1 MSKGYWIS
9 VYEKIEDPKILSEY
23 AKKATIA
30 IQGHQGNFLCRGGK
44 NICLEG
50 SAKPRTVVVEFP
62 SFDLAKQA
70 YDSSVYR
77 EALII
82 LKALLKEI
90 YKLLKGFN
98 YFFFILPI
106 NMILN

>member
-50 SAKPRTVVVEFP
+50 SAKPRTVIVEFP

-77 EALII
+77 EAINI
-82 LKALLKEI
+82 LKGSVKRNLQIIE
-90 YKLLKGFN
+90 GV
-98 YFFFILPI
+98 
-106 NMILN
+106 

>member
-9 VYEKIEDPKILSEY
+9 VYEKIENPTILIGY
-23 AKKATIA
+23 AKKATVA
-30 IQGHQGNFLCRGGK
+30 IQSHQGNFLCRGGK

-70 YDSSVYR
+70 YTSNEYK
-77 EALII
+77 EALNI
-82 LKALLKEI
+82 LKGSVERNLQIIEGI
-90 YKLLKGFN
+90 
-98 YFFFILPI
+98 
-106 NMILN
+106 

>member
-77 EALII
+77 EAINI
-82 LKALLKEI
+82 LKGSVKRNLQIIE
-90 YKLLKGFN
+90 GV
-98 YFFFILPI
+98 
-106 NMILN
+106 

>member
-30 IQGHQGNFLCRGGK
+30 IQGYQGNFLCRGGK

-70 YDSSVYR
+70 YNSSIYR
-77 EALII
+77 EALNI
-82 LKALLKEI
+82 LKGSVERNLQIIEGI
-90 YKLLKGFN
+90 
-98 YFFFILPI
+98 
-106 NMILN
+106 

>member
-9 VYEKIEDPKILSEY
+9 VYEKIENPKILIEY
-23 AKKATIA
+23 AKKAKVA
-30 IQGHQGNFLCRGGK
+30 IQSHQGNFLCRGGK

-70 YDSSVYR
+70 YTSNEYK
-77 EALII
+77 EALNI
-82 LKALLKEI
+82 LKGSVERNLQIIEGI
-90 YKLLKGFN
+90 
-98 YFFFILPI
+98 
-106 NMILN
+106 

>member
-70 YDSSVYR
+70 YNSSVYK
-77 EALII
+77 EALNI
-82 LKALLKEI
+82 LKGSVERNLQIIEGI
-90 YKLLKGFN
+90 
-98 YFFFILPI
+98 
-106 NMILN
+106 

>member
-9 VYEKIEDPKILSEY
+9 VHEKIEDPKILSEY

-50 SAKPRTVVVEFP
+50 SAKPRTVIVEFP

-70 YDSSVYR
+70 YNSSVYR
-77 EALII
+77 EALNI
-82 LKALLKEI
+82 LKGSVKRNLQIIE
-90 YKLLKGFN
+90 GV
-98 YFFFILPI
+98 
-106 NMILN
+106 

>member
-9 VYEKIEDPKILSEY
+9 VYEKIENPKILIEY
-23 AKKATIA
+23 AKKATVA
-30 IQGHQGNFLCRGGK
+30 IQKHQGNFLCRGGK

-70 YDSSVYR
+70 YTSNEYK
-77 EALII
+77 EALNI
-82 LKALLKEI
+82 LKGSVERNLQIIEGI
-90 YKLLKGFN
+90 
-98 YFFFILPI
+98 
-106 NMILN
+106 

>member
-70 YDSSVYR
+70 YNSSVYR
-77 EALII
+77 EALNI
-82 LKALLKEI
+82 LKGSVKRNLQIIEGI
-90 YKLLKGFN
+90 
-98 YFFFILPI
+98 
-106 NMILN
+106 

>member
-70 YDSSVYR
+70 YNSSMYK
-77 EALII
+77 EALNI
-82 LKALLKEI
+82 LKGSVERNLQIIEGI
-90 YKLLKGFN
+90 
-98 YFFFILPI
+98 
-106 NMILN
+106 

>member
-9 VYEKIEDPKILSEY
+9 VYEKIENPKILIEY
-23 AKKATIA
+23 AKKATVA
-30 IQGHQGNFLCRGGK
+30 IQNHQGNFLCRGGK

-70 YDSSVYR
+70 YTSNEYK
-77 EALII
+77 EAL
-82 LKALLKEI
+82 
-90 YKLLKGFN
+90 N
-98 YFFFILPI
+98 
-106 NMILN
+106 ILNGSVERNLQIIEGI

>member
-50 SAKPRTVVVEFP
+50 SAKPRTVIVEFP

-70 YDSSVYR
+70 YNSSMYK
-77 EALII
+77 EALNI
-82 LKALLKEI
+82 LKGSVERNLQIIEGI
-90 YKLLKGFN
+90 
-98 YFFFILPI
+98 
-106 NMILN
+106 

>member
-70 YDSSVYR
+70 YNSSVYR
-77 EALII
+77 EALNI
-82 LKALLKEI
+82 LKGSVKRNLQIIE
-90 YKLLKGFN
+90 GV
-98 YFFFILPI
+98 
-106 NMILN
+106 

>member
-9 VYEKIEDPKILSEY
+9 VYEKIENPKILIEY
-23 AKKATIA
+23 AKKATVA
-30 IQGHQGNFLCRGGK
+30 IQNHQGNFLCRGGK

-70 YDSSVYR
+70 YSSNEYK
-77 EALII
+77 EALNI
-82 LKALLKEI
+82 LKGSVERNLQIIEGI
-90 YKLLKGFN
+90 
-98 YFFFILPI
+98 
-106 NMILN
+106 

>member
-30 IQGHQGNFLCRGGK
+30 IQVHQGNFLCRGGK

-50 SAKPRTVVVEFP
+50 SAKPRTVIVEFP

-77 EALII
+77 EAINI
-82 LKALLKEI
+82 LKGSVKRNLQIIE
-90 YKLLKGFN
+90 GV
-98 YFFFILPI
+98 
-106 NMILN
+106 

>member
-50 SAKPRTVVVEFP
+50 SAKPRTVIVEFP

-70 YDSSVYR
+70 YNSSVYR
-77 EALII
+77 EALNI
-82 LKALLKEI
+82 LKGSVKRNLQIIE
-90 YKLLKGFN
+90 GV
-98 YFFFILPI
+98 
-106 NMILN
+106 

>member
-9 VYEKIEDPKILSEY
+9 VYEKIEDSKILSEY

-30 IQGHQGNFLCRGGK
+30 IQSHQGNFLCRGGK

-50 SAKPRTVVVEFP
+50 SAKPRTVIVEFP

-77 EALII
+77 EAINI
-82 LKALLKEI
+82 LKGSVKRNLQIIE
-90 YKLLKGFN
+90 GV
-98 YFFFILPI
+98 
-106 NMILN
+106 

>member
-50 SAKPRTVVVEFP
+50 SAKPRTVIVEFP

-70 YDSSVYR
+70 YNSSVYK
-77 EALII
+77 EALNI
-82 LKALLKEI
+82 LKGSVERNLQIIEGI
-90 YKLLKGFN
+90 
-98 YFFFILPI
+98 
-106 NMILN
+106 

>member
-77 EALII
+77 EALNI
-82 LKALLKEI
+82 LKGSVKRNLQIIE
-90 YKLLKGFN
+90 GV
-98 YFFFILPI
+98 
-106 NMILN
+106 

>member
-30 IQGHQGNFLCRGGK
+30 IQGHQGNFLCRSGK

-77 EALII
+77 EALNI
-82 LKALLKEI
+82 LKGSVKRNLQIIE
-90 YKLLKGFN
+90 GV
-98 YFFFILPI
+98 
-106 NMILN
+106 

>member
-1 MSKGYWIS
+1 MSKAYWIS

-30 IQGHQGNFLCRGGK
+30 IQSHQGNFLCRGGK

-62 SFDLAKQA
+62 SFDLAKKA
-70 YDSSVYR
+70 YTSNAYK
-77 EALII
+77 EALNI
-82 LKALLKEI
+82 LKGSVERSLQIIEGI
-90 YKLLKGFN
+90 
-98 YFFFILPI
+98 
-106 NMILN
+106 

>member
-77 EALII
+77 EALNI
-82 LKALLKEI
+82 LKGSVKRNLQIIEGI
-90 YKLLKGFN
+90 
-98 YFFFILPI
+98 
-106 NMILN
+106 

>member
-70 YDSSVYR
+70 YESSVYR
-77 EALII
+77 EALNI
-82 LKALLKEI
+82 LKGSVKRNLQIIE
-90 YKLLKGFN
+90 GV
-98 YFFFILPI
+98 
-106 NMILN
+106 

>member
-70 YDSSVYR
+70 YNSSVYR
-77 EALII
+77 EALNI
-82 LKALLKEI
+82 LKGSVERNLQIIEGI
-90 YKLLKGFN
+90 
-98 YFFFILPI
+98 
-106 NMILN
+106 

>member
-9 VYEKIEDPKILSEY
+9 VYEKIENPKILIEY
-23 AKKATIA
+23 AKKATVA
-30 IQGHQGNFLCRGGK
+30 IQNHQGNFLCRGGK

-70 YDSSVYR
+70 YTSNEYK
-77 EALII
+77 EALNI
-82 LKALLKEI
+82 LKGSVERNLQIIEGI
-90 YKLLKGFN
+90 
-98 YFFFILPI
+98 
-106 NMILN
+106 

>member
-82 LKALLKEI
+82 LKGSVKRNLQIIE
-90 YKLLKGFN
+90 GV
-98 YFFFILPI
+98 
-106 NMILN
+106 

>member
-9 VYEKIEDPKILSEY
+9 VYEKIENPKILIEY
-23 AKKATIA
+23 AKKATGA
-30 IQGHQGNFLCRGGK
+30 IQSHQGNFLCRGGK

-70 YDSSVYR
+70 YTSNEYK
-77 EALII
+77 EALNI
-82 LKALLKEI
+82 LKGSVERNLQIIEGI
-90 YKLLKGFN
+90 
-98 YFFFILPI
+98 
-106 NMILN
+106 

>member
-9 VYEKIEDPKILSEY
+9 VYEKIENPKILIEY
-23 AKKATIA
+23 AKKATVA
-30 IQGHQGNFLCRGGK
+30 IQIHQGNFLCRGGK

-70 YDSSVYR
+70 YTSNEYK
-77 EALII
+77 EALNI
-82 LKALLKEI
+82 LKGSVERNLQIIEGI
-90 YKLLKGFN
+90 
-98 YFFFILPI
+98 
-106 NMILN
+106 

>member
-9 VYEKIEDPKILSEY
+9 VYEKIENPKILIEY
-23 AKKATIA
+23 AKKATVA
-30 IQGHQGNFLCRGGK
+30 IQNHQGNLLCRGGK

-70 YDSSVYR
+70 YTSNEYK
-77 EALII
+77 EAL
-82 LKALLKEI
+82 
-90 YKLLKGFN
+90 N
-98 YFFFILPI
+98 
-106 NMILN
+106 ILNGSVERNLQIVEGI

>member
-50 SAKPRTVVVEFP
+50 SAKPRTVIVEFP

-77 EALII
+77 EALNI
-82 LKALLKEI
+82 LKGSVKRNLQIIE
-90 YKLLKGFN
+90 GV
-98 YFFFILPI
+98 
-106 NMILN
+106 

>member
-9 VYEKIEDPKILSEY
+9 VYEKIDNPKILIEY
-23 AKKATIA
+23 AKKATVA
-30 IQGHQGNFLCRGGK
+30 IQNHQGNFLCRGGK

-70 YDSSVYR
+70 YTSNEYK
-77 EALII
+77 EAL
-82 LKALLKEI
+82 
-90 YKLLKGFN
+90 N
-98 YFFFILPI
+98 
-106 NMILN
+106 ILNGSVERNLQIIEGI